1 MKQKNKYLLILT
13 AIIVA
18 IFLFVLFFDNKEEV
32 IENNNGNNGEYQIID
47 ENYKPE
53 ENEALREQTLI
64 AVGKANEGDKE
75 GALADYLRLLEE
87 YPNDLLLLNNTA
99 VLYSDMGQWN
109 KSEEYYLRLL
119 ETYPGLTQGYRMLAY
134 LYQYRFDNG
143 GEKALALI
151 EDGLSKTNNDTDL
164 IRWLIGYYTE
174 AGDEEMRSYYLEMIG
189 E

>member
-1 MKQKNKYLLILT
+1 MKQKIKYISIFSIILVVILLF
-13 AIIVA
+13 
-18 IFLFVLFFDNKEEV
+18 FLFANDKEEV

-47 ENYKPE
+47 GNYESE
-53 ENEALREQTLI
+53 ENEALREQALI
-64 AVGKANEGDKE
+64 AVGKANKGDKE

-119 ETYPGLTQGYRMLAY
+119 EAYPGFVQGYRMLAY

-143 GEKALALI
+143 EEKALALI
-151 EDGLSKTNNDTDL
+151 EDGLSKTNNNPDL

-174 AGDEEMRSYYLEMIG
+174 IGDEEMRNYYLEMVG

>member
-1 MKQKNKYLLILT
+1 MKQKIKYISIFSIILVVILLF
-13 AIIVA
+13 
-18 IFLFVLFFDNKEEV
+18 FLFVNDKEEV

-47 ENYKPE
+47 GNYESE

-119 ETYPGLTQGYRMLAY
+119 EAYPGFVQGYRMLAY

-143 GEKALALI
+143 EEKALALI
-151 EDGLSKTNNDTDL
+151 EDGLSKTNNNPDL

-174 AGDEEMRSYYLEMIG
+174 IGDEEMRNYYLEMVG